1 MLRLV
6 GLLMLV
12 LLSLGVSS
20 GLDLSPRAHA
30 DHGELTVSIA
40 SVDDSQHPTVRAVIN
55 VDHGGLP
62 LQGLPADQIVATE
75 NGATAVIRSLEPV
88 IDAELPIALILVIDT
103 SGSVSGELIAEVQA
117 AAIELVEQLG
127 PADSAALISF
137 ADEVTVAQKLTTD
150 HGSVIEAIERLTAF
164 GNTALFDAVGAAS
177 RLAALAHI
185 PRSAVVLLS
194 DGAEYGGFSE
204 ATRESS
210 LTDIEGAAPFY
221 VIGVGEWVDLAYL
234 QEVADRSG
242 GRYFAAGTVSEIDGV
257 YGTVEELLRSQY
269 VVTLEVAGAAAN
281 TAGEL
286 TIVVTAGE
294 QSATASKNYLSR
306 RATDEALGSTPV
318 AQSAPI
324 APVVEPAV
332 ETVVVAPAQD
342 QPEAAGDSSLPLR
355 LIPLAVLAIA
365 AIAAV
370 LFRRRQTQTIARVVP
385 PSAVDRR
392 PLRAVAVERAVR
404 QAGYLVPLAVASVTS
419 EVPLGE
425 GPITIGTAED
435 CRARVETCSGV
446 AAQHARI
453 WQRDGRPML
462 HHVAAGYQTQVN
474 GGSVEWA
481 TLNDGDEIA
490 IGPYRFQFVS
500 QLQSEPATPREASA

>member
-1 MLRLV
+1 MVRLA
-6 GLLMLV
+6 GLLILV
-12 LLSLGVSS
+12 LLSIGVTS
-20 GLDLSPRAHA
+20 GLDFAPRAHA

-40 SVDDSQHPTVRAVIN
+40 SVDDSEYPTVRAVIN
-55 VDHGGLP
+55 VDHGGSP
-62 LQGLPADQIVATE
+62 LQDLPADQIVATE
-75 NGATAVIRSLEPV
+75 SGATAVISSLEPV
-88 IDAELPIALILVIDT
+88 IDADLPIALVLVIDI

-117 AAIELVEQLG
+117 AAIKLVEQLG
-127 PADSAALISF
+127 PADSAAVISF
-137 ADEVTVAQKLTTD
+137 ADQVTVAQELTTD
-150 HGSVIEAIERLTAF
+150 HSAVVEAIEGLTAF

-177 RLAALAHI
+177 KLATLALV

-194 DGAEYGGFSE
+194 DGAEYGGFSA

-210 LTDIEGAAPFY
+210 LTDIEGGAPFY
-221 VIGVGEWVDLAYL
+221 VIGVGQWVDLAYL
-234 QEVADRSG
+234 EEVAGRSG
-242 GRYFAAGTVSEIDGV
+242 GRYFAAGTVSEIEGV
-257 YGTVEELLRSQY
+257 YGTIEELLRSQY
-269 VVTLEVAGAAAN
+269 VVTLEVAEEAAA

-286 TIVVTAGE
+286 TIVVTVGQ
-294 QSATASKNYLSR
+294 QSATASKSYVSR
-306 RATDEALGSTPV
+306 RAIDQLSVATPAAQPAPTSAVVESSAVTPV
-318 AQSAPI
+318 Q
-324 APVVEPAV
+324 
-332 ETVVVAPAQD
+332 APA
-342 QPEAAGDSSLPLR
+342 EAAGNSSLLLPL
-355 LIPLAVLAIA
+355 IALAVLSIT

-370 LFRRRQTQTIARVVP
+370 LIRRRQTQTRVSVVP

-392 PLRAVAVERAVR
+392 PLRAVTVERAAA
-404 QAGYLVPLAVASVTS
+404 QSGYLVPLTVAGVES

-474 GGSVEWA
+474 GGSIEWA
-481 TLNDGDEIA
+481 ALNHGDEIA
-490 IGPYRFQFVS
+490 IGPYRFRFVS